1 MKGIFFSTT
10 ISRMKRKFFTSP
22 RKCGYFFFFF
32 LRQSC
37 RRNLSE
43 MSQIAKRSMKISNNK
58 NCKCTYLLKNEF
70 DSEVT
75 IEFKERLID

>member
-1 MKGIFFSTT
+1 
-10 ISRMKRKFFTSP
+10 
-22 RKCGYFFFFF
+22 
-32 LRQSC
+32 
-37 RRNLSE
+37 
-43 MSQIAKRSMKISNNK
+43 MKISNNK